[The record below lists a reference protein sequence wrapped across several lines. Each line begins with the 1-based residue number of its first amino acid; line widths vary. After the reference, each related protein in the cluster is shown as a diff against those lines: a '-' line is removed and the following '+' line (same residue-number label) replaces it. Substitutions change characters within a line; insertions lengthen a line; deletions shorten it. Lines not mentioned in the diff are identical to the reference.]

1 MTSTTTG
8 GNLLRALAH
17 ELRNSIAPVVNAVHL
32 IRLRGSADPELPAI
46 LSIIERQVAA
56 MTRTLDTIVE
66 ADRLLRGEMPLQT
79 KRIDLATA
87 IQAALQSKRPLIES
101 RKQHLRFEPL
111 QRPVWI
117 DADQARLAQALANVL
132 DNAARY
138 TGEGGEISIE
148 VDVGSKEAEIRV
160 SDTGRGIAADVVPEI
175 FEAFAMRHPAR
186 EGMGVGL
193 TIARK
198 LCELHGGRITVRS
211 AGEGQGSTFVI
222 SIPLAL
228 EAGDRMH
235 GAAAASSPA
244 ASSTRVAHGPG
255 GRRIRILVADD
266 NQAVRSS
273 FAAILQELGHDVKLA
288 ADGVQALELAEQW
301 APEFVI
307 LDVHMPNIN
316 GYAVAR
322 KLRTRFPPAVMRL
335 VMMSGTDLDQA
346 TLRGAKEAG
355 FDHCIDKTF
364 AVQGLDALLRGEE
377 PLPASAR

>member
-1 MTSTTTG
+1 MTTG

-17 ELRNSIAPVVNAVHL
+17 ELRNSFAPIVNAVHL

-56 MTRTLDTIVE
+56 MTRTLDAIVE
-66 ADRLLRGEMPLQT
+66 ADRLLRGEIPLQT
-79 KRIDLATA
+79 KRIDLAAA
-87 IQAALQSKRPLIES
+87 IQTALQSKRPLIES
-101 RKQHLRFEPL
+101 RKQRLHFEPL

-117 DADQARLAQALANVL
+117 DADQARLAQALGNVL

-148 VDVGSKEAEIRV
+148 VDVGTKEVEIRI

-175 FEAFAMRHPAR
+175 FEAFAMRHLAR

-198 LCELHGGRITVRS
+198 LCELHGGRIAVRS
-211 AGEGQGSTFVI
+211 SGEGHGSTFTI

-228 EAGDRMH
+228 EAGDRMRS
-235 GAAAASSPA
+235 AATASSPA
-244 ASSTRVAHGPG
+244 ASSTRVTPGPG
-255 GRRIRILVADD
+255 GRRILVADD

-364 AVQGLDALLRGEE
+364 AVKGLDALLRGEE
-377 PLPASAR
+377 PPLPAQGG

>member
-1 MTSTTTG
+1 VSPG

-56 MTRTLDTIVE
+56 MTRSLDTIVD
-66 ADRLLRGEMPLQT
+66 ADRLLRGETSLQT
-79 KRIDLATA
+79 RRIDVASAVQT
-87 IQAALQSKRPLIES
+87 ALQSKRPLIES
-101 RKQHLRFEPL
+101 RGQRLHFAPL

-138 TGEGGEISIE
+138 TDEGGEISIE
-148 VDVGSKEAEIRV
+148 VDAGTNEVEIRI
-160 SDTGRGIAADVVPEI
+160 SDSGRGIAADVLPEV
-175 FEAFAMRHPAR
+175 FEAFALRHPAR
-186 EGMGVGL
+186 GGLGVGL
-193 TIARK
+193 TVARK
-198 LCELHGGRITVRS
+198 LCELHGGRIAVRS
-211 AGEGQGSTFVI
+211 EGEGRGSTFVI

-228 EAGDRMH
+228 EAGDRMQSP
-235 GAAAASSPA
+235 AATSSPA
-244 ASSTRVAHGPG
+244 ANSAKVAHGPG
-255 GRRIRILVADD
+255 GRRILVADD

-301 APEFVI
+301 EPEFVI

-322 KLRTRFPPAVMRL
+322 KLRTRFPPGVMRL

-346 TLRGAKEAG
+346 TLLGAKEAG
-355 FDHCIDKTF
+355 FDHCIDKTL
-364 AVQGLDALLRGEE
+364 AVKGLDALLRGEE
-377 PLPASAR
+377 PPSPVQGG